1 MPLTN
6 ITWLTPPTPLDLN
19 LRAQLDALHGRDP
32 AGNWGLF
39 FQTSRRLSQGDFK
52 RLTRT

>member
-1 MPLTN
+1 LK
-6 ITWLTPPTPLDLN
+6 PPTLLDLE
-19 LRAQLDALHGRDP
+19 LRGQLEALAGQNP

-39 FQTSRRLSQGDFK
+39 FQTSRRLTQQDFK